1 MDNTKTDDYFLG
13 KIKEDLIFIVE
24 NMRDVSIKGLESN
37 RLKLDSIMF
46 RMIQISANSKRLTE
60 EYRITCSDIPWEQI
74 FGLRNR
80 IVHDYGN
87 IDLNIVYDTLTY
99 DIPDLL
105 KKIEE

>member
-37 RLKLDSIMF
+37 RLLLDSMMF

-60 EYRITCSDIPWEQI
+60 EYRITRNDIPWEQI